1 MTIRS
6 VKKYLFRACMQRSLL
21 TASLL
26 LTFAAHAQDVA
37 NETTFKFAKIPDI
50 GAIGSLS
57 ADSANDIWATA
68 VLKPVALHFDGNRS
82 QQIRMVNASRVNK
95 VTALSPSN
103 VWTVGQ
109 QTQENLSQIQH
120 FDGTKWT
127 QVPSPHSR
135 NGEVLN
141 SVKAI
146 SAKSIFA
153 VGATLGKKNKPA
165 PLIEHFDGSAW
176 RVMAAPRVAG
186 GELIDLAIV
195 SASDIWA
202 VGFDPVSVLVLHF
215 DGTRWSQIAAPG
227 TGVLHAVKSVSA
239 NDVWAVGSEVGASA
253 LIEHWNGK
261 EWNIVGNPSDINS
274 MLLDLSV
281 ISSTDIWAVGCTVTS
296 CGDAGGPALIEH
308 WDGTQWN
315 VNSAPIEDGGEAALT
330 VLTLP
335 SRRIWIGGLA
345 FGTQGPISFLLKG
358 VEGR

>member
-1 MTIRS
+1 MTTRT
-6 VKKYLFRACMQRSLL
+6 VKKYRFRTCIQWSLL

-26 LTFAAHAQDVA
+26 LSFAAHAQDLA
-37 NETTFKFAKIPDI
+37 NETTFEFAKTPDI

-57 ADSANDIWATA
+57 SDSANDIWATG
-68 VLKPVALHFDGNRS
+68 VLKPVALHFDGKNLH
-82 QQIRMVNASRVNK
+82 QIPMVNASRVNK
-95 VTALSPSN
+95 VTALSPFN

-127 QVPSPHSR
+127 VVPSPHFP
-135 NGEVLN
+135 NGEILN

-146 SAKSIFA
+146 SAKNIFA
-153 VGATLGKKNKPA
+153 VGAILGKKNNQT
-165 PLIEHFDGSAW
+165 PLIEHFDGTAW
-176 RVMAAPRVAG
+176 RTVAAPRVAG
-186 GELIDLAIV
+186 GELLDLAIV

-202 VGFDPVSVLVLHF
+202 VGFDPVSVLILHF
-215 DGTRWSQIAAPG
+215 DGSRWGQIAARG
-227 TGVLHAVKSVSA
+227 TGALHAVKSISA
-239 NDVWAVGSEVGASA
+239 NDVWAVGSEVGASS
-253 LIEHWNGK
+253 LIEHWNGT
-261 EWNIVGNPSDINS
+261 EWKIVGNPSDINS

-315 VNSAPIEDGGEAALT
+315 VNPAPIEDGGEAALA

-335 SRRIWIGGLA
+335 SRRIWIGGFA